1 MRIISS
7 LAALIFL
14 MTLISSC
21 DKENEIDI
29 SYNSYQDYSVRMFY
43 ETDEHGT
50 FSLLN
55 DTSDLNTVF
64 TQKSVDDN
72 SNLINSDD
80 FTNKIEIAITKDLPT
95 CSCPDMSIEA
105 INLKSNK
112 LIINYNLP
120 EYNSDNLH
128 LCEVICRPYL
138 LIMIKKENF
147 TSIDFYE
154 NGILVKSI
162 DK

>member
-1 MRIISS
+1 MILQIKLKLQLRRICQHVVV
-7 LAALIFL
+7 L
-14 MTLISSC
+14 
-21 DKENEIDI
+21 
-29 SYNSYQDYSVRMFY
+29 
-43 ETDEHGT
+43 
-50 FSLLN
+50 
-55 DTSDLNTVF
+55 
-64 TQKSVDDN
+64 
-72 SNLINSDD
+72 
-80 FTNKIEIAITKDLPT
+80 T
-95 CSCPDMSIEA
+95 CRLRIEA